1 MFPPDIVY
9 LPAIDKQV
17 MSAGCIPVII
27 ARDYVKPF
35 PEEVDWPSFSFTF
48 SPEEVPYMLRTLRSI
63 PPKELIEMQVT
74 RSVGDRKATF
84 CCIISR
90 LPLSQCSVVVFAL
103 GHLLAGH
110 YRYIQLSTHSRP

>member
-9 LPAIDKQV
+9 LLSAIDKQV

-48 SPEEVPYMLRTLRSI
+48 SPEEVPYMLRTLRST
-63 PPKELIEMQVT
+63 PPEELIEMQVT
-74 RSVGDRKATF
+74 RWEIAKPHFGVVSLVCPCR
-84 CCIISR
+84 
-90 LPLSQCSVVVFAL
+90 SVV
-103 GHLLAGH
+103 LLCLPSGAC
-110 YRYIQLSTHSRP
+110 R